1 MSTEVSQPKKKFKVP
16 GVVNYYVGI
25 TVNIIL
31 LYALN
36 NIRYLNSSVLDTNKY
51 ISCLWAI
58 NLALTIGILGNFI
71 LLIRR
76 PRWLYHASQLIM
88 NLTIILAFYIIF
100 QQFPFN
106 FVSSLYQTAVK
117 VILIIIMVGTGIGAI
132 VELVRLGLVFLDREK
147 PAAVP
152 VTSLIV
158 LPSSSP
164 DTPPQNVS
172 SETPLTPESNNSTT
186 PPVEPDS
193 SHPSDNSEPPKT
205 L

>member
-1 MSTEVSQPKKKFKVP
+1 MSAEVSKTRKTFKVP

-25 TVNIIL
+25 TINIIL

-71 LLIRR
+71 LLILR
-76 PRWLYHASQLIM
+76 PRWLYHATQLAM
-88 NLTIILAFYIIF
+88 NLTIILAFYIIY
-100 QQFPFN
+100 QQFPFT
-106 FVSSLYQTAVK
+106 FVSETYQTAVK
-117 VILIIIMVGTGIGAI
+117 VILIIIMAGTGIGAI

-147 PAAVP
+147 PAAIP

-158 LPSSSP
+158 LPSSGP
-164 DTPPQNVS
+164 DTPPQDVS
-172 SETPLTPESNNSTT
+172 SETPLTPELNNAPAPS
-186 PPVEPDS
+186 VEPDS
-193 SHPSDNSEPPKT
+193 SHPSDNGEPPKM